1 MLFLYFASAGQS
13 NPFLCP
19 YEESSTL
26 NAAVLL
32 FLTRETW
39 KTWGL
44 RKRSPHVAFSQNS
57 ILTSARLAGSASKK
71 SRFERPLLLAIM
83 LDGKATII

>member
-32 FLTRETW
+32 F
-39 KTWGL
+39 
-44 RKRSPHVAFSQNS
+44 FN
-57 ILTSARLAGSASKK
+57 AGDVEDVGAS
-71 SRFERPLLLAIM
+71 
-83 LDGKATII
+83 